1 MDATEFRVP
10 RRVLLVSFCPQPPLA
25 EALAAALARRGAIT
39 RVFHSWRCNT
49 WYDRLVIH
57 PINHWAHNL
66 RLVPK
71 TNNLFAEHPKSHKEW
86 RSRELVRFYRDF
98 QPDLVIITGVQR
110 FKKEALKELHD
121 NTTVFFWFTESEQ
134 RFGEVTAELPFY
146 HQIYVISST
155 SLEQAR
161 SCGAKE
167 PRLLQHAVDTALFRP
182 LDLPKIWDWCFVG
195 QWHERRQQYVA
206 GLAEVSKHF
215 VIYGSR
221 WRKHNLLNP
230 TLLLR
235 IRGTGIWGE
244 ELIRLYNQTKVVVN
258 ISVWG
263 DEKKGGSGVNMRL
276 LEVPACRACLLS
288 DYSRDA
294 TRLLVPDQ
302 EFVSADSLEDMQ
314 LKLTSLLEDAEK
326 RRRIA
331 QAGYEKAS
339 GIRSYDDLADQICCD
354 WTGLRGFTEN

>member
-1 MDATEFRVP
+1 MDP
-10 RRVLLVSFCPQPPLA
+10 SLPKRVLLVSYCPQPPLA
-25 EALAAALARRGAIT
+25 EALAAAWVRMGVET
-39 RVFHSWRCNT
+39 RVFHTWRCNT

-71 TNNLFAEHPKSHKEW
+71 SHNLFAGHPKSHKEW
-86 RSRELVRFYRDF
+86 RSRELVRICRDF

-110 FKKEALKELHD
+110 LKEEALQELHD
-121 NTTVFFWFTESEQ
+121 KTKMFFWFTESEE
-134 RFGEVTAELPFY
+134 RFGEVIAELPFY
-146 HQIYVISST
+146 HQVYVMSSA

-161 SCGAKE
+161 NCGAQE
-167 PRLLQHAVDTALFRP
+167 ARLLQHAVDTALFRP
-182 LDLPKIWDWCFVG
+182 LELPKLWDWCFVG
-195 QWHERRQQYVA
+195 QWHERRQQYVE
-206 GLAEVSKHF
+206 GLAEISKNF
-215 VIYGSR
+215 VIYGTR

-230 TLLLR
+230 MVLLR

-244 ELIRLYNQTKVVVN
+244 ELIRLYNRTRVVVN

-276 LEVPACRACLLS
+276 LEVPACRACLLT

-294 TRLLVPDQ
+294 ARLLIPGH

-314 LKLTSLLEDAEK
+314 LKLAALLADDEK
-326 RRRIA
+326 PRRIA
-331 QAGYEKAS
+331 QAGYEKAA
-339 GIRSYDDLADQICCD
+339 GIRSYDDLADQICRD
-354 WTGLRGFTEN
+354 WIGLQGLIEGA